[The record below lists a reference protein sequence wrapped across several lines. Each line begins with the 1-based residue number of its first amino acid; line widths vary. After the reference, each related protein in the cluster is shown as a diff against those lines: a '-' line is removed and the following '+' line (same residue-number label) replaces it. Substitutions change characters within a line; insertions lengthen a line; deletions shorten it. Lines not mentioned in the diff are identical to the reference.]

1 MSRILFLVSSA
12 RTIRLTTGHDHET
25 GYWAEE
31 VLKPY
36 RRFIEAGV
44 DVVIATPDGKTP
56 HPDSYG
62 LQHIFHYPDEDED
75 FLFGVMRSFM
85 SDLDDI
91 RVTLQHLTT
100 LDLIAARR
108 VFQALQAAGAS
119 EARGAI
125 ELNAR
130 KAWAENLNF
139 IDLLSCDPQV
149 TRHVG
154 APELR
159 KLSDVVQQE
168 GRDASAQMCCDL
180 EAIPGMRQPKSLKDL
195 NDDAILAFDAI
206 FIPGGHGPMVDMH
219 RNPDVARAL
228 TLLHEKKRIVAA
240 LCHGPAALLSAGM
253 RGDGLWMFDG
263 YKMTS
268 FNNEEEDQTQAGQL
282 GMPWYLET
290 GLKNAGGVFDDA
302 PLPWVSHV
310 VVDRN
315 LITGQNPMSADAMA
329 NAVLKR
335 LNEVNA

>member
-180 EAIPGMRQPKSLKDL
+180 EAIPGMRQPKSLME
-195 NDDAILAFDAI
+195 NGTYFGVLAE
-206 FIPGGHGPMVDMH
+206 GHT
-219 RNPDVARAL
+219 R
-228 TLLHEKKRIVAA
+228 K
-240 LCHGPAALLSAGM
+240 
-253 RGDGLWMFDG
+253 
-263 YKMTS
+263 
-268 FNNEEEDQTQAGQL
+268 
-282 GMPWYLET
+282 
-290 GLKNAGGVFDDA
+290 
-302 PLPWVSHV
+302 
-310 VVDRN
+310 
-315 LITGQNPMSADAMA
+315 
-329 NAVLKR
+329 
-335 LNEVNA
+335 